1 MQRLARRTIDGM
13 NGNLPESAETQSSSS
28 TSQLPSNSDL
38 EAEPEAAFCD
48 PWPVSVDIESAA
60 ADTLAQINANSSVR
74 VEEDTDSFWSRSV
87 PKPFTATAG
96 SEHSSPILED
106 RLQCLQM
113 ECSSSVSEETQQP
126 SNQESELA
134 CLHGVQNRYQD
145 APQLDDMP
153 LPIQETSPGQ
163 SFLFV

>member
-1 MQRLARRTIDGM
+1 M
-13 NGNLPESAETQSSSS
+13 NGNQPESAETQSSSS
-28 TSQLPSNSDL
+28 TSQLSSNSDL
-38 EAEPEAAFCD
+38 EAEAAFCD
-48 PWPVSVDIESAA
+48 PWPVSVDIEGAA
-60 ADTLAQINANSSVR
+60 ADTLAQINANSSER

-87 PKPFTATAG
+87 PKPFTATAE
-96 SEHSSPILED
+96 SEHTSPILED

-134 CLHGVQNRYQD
+134 CLHGVQKRYQD

>member
-1 MQRLARRTIDGM
+1 M
-13 NGNLPESAETQSSSS
+13 NGNQPESAEAQSSSS
-28 TSQLPSNSDL
+28 TSQLSSNSDL
-38 EAEPEAAFCD
+38 QSTAFCD
-48 PWPVSVDIESAA
+48 PWPVSVEGAA
-60 ADTLAQINANSSVR
+60 ADTLAQINANSSER

-96 SEHSSPILED
+96 SEHTSPILED

-126 SNQESELA
+126 SNQENELA
-134 CLHGVQNRYQD
+134 CLHGVQKRYQD

-153 LPIQETSPGQ
+153 LPIQETNPGQ